1 MLVASYYCTC
11 SVSLPAVAITKI
23 VVVCRVLFLMHTL
36 HGLRA
41 TFPSQLDVVD
51 HLRLKR
57 NGTNFAL
64 NGARD
69 ALTSAEALLVTVLSL
84 PDDSMLSTAPDSFY
98 AMISFA
104 SALIIALKFI
114 MLHLRDVRQIPGAT
128 NQLLA
133 KTVERLMQVALFPDH
148 HAMRCARVIQG
159 FIGKWDD
166 HMAKMDGRH
175 ASNGATVPSSSEKQQ
190 NEHPIVPSQAQS
202 PASSSTTPAQ
212 LSQAFLAPPLLGPQ
226 LNSEFLPSFDDFDF
240 LQTNADGR
248 GLGMDFWQ
256 YFADNPQ
263 VPIMQTQTSPS
274 PCE

>member
-1 MLVASYYCTC
+1 
-11 SVSLPAVAITKI
+11 
-23 VVVCRVLFLMHTL
+23 MHTL

-69 ALTSAEALLVTVLSL
+69 ALTSAEALLVTILSL

-263 VPIMQTQTSPS
+263 VPMMQTQTSPS